1 MEKPAA
7 REFVAR
13 FHEVSDALR
22 TELIFAGEAALIR
35 RALEHGSALERGVLL
50 IVLGHGENIVA
61 KVGGESEQAAAH
73 AADERAKRFLRGLIG
88 DGEAVGKETLR
99 PAPDA
104 IGEDVYV
111 LNVGSGEVKPFNGVA

>member
-22 TELIFAGEAALIR
+22 TELIFAGEAAIIR

-61 KVGGESEQAAAH
+61 KVGG
-73 AADERAKRFLRGLIG
+73 
-88 DGEAVGKETLR
+88 
-99 PAPDA
+99 APDA